1 MNNAPTS
8 DDFMVDV
15 GKRTNQMSETGKSL
29 AKVSLNASETFNLSC
44 LPSTPFPDKLFQD
57 TSKPLPKILLVR
69 LPTFPE
75 TDLVRLITRG
85 CRVVPKGEGQLVLW
99 DSRINVKMNDFW
111 RQNGLK
117 LKMSS
122 GKN

>member
-1 MNNAPTS
+1 MKWNYLQS
-8 DDFMVDV
+8 
-15 GKRTNQMSETGKSL
+15 
-29 AKVSLNASETFNLSC
+29 SLNASKTFNLTC

-69 LPTFPE
+69 LPTYPE

-85 CRVVPKGEGQLVLW
+85 CRVVPKREGQLVLW